1 MRAPQYEQTVA
12 IFIDILGSKD
22 TTGFEEKH
30 NIHTIFHNSILDNQD
45 RQNSKGHVAYTRK
58 LYSFSDCTFIFYKY
72 KPDITDDRKDVNK
85 LLQVALFNSSNIIL
99 ELFNAGYIVRG
110 GIAVGDVFFDDMSF
124 FGPAVD
130 RAYELESKMAVT
142 PRILI
147 DPAIGPA
154 LLEHETKIYSE
165 VFGESSP
172 HYNFLPKR
180 SYIPSISI
188 EDGDDFILNPLYIL
202 EMEGRIPWGKKEISH
217 QDLKTRLLEKIN
229 KQIPEYPWDDR
240 VRPKLEWMKQYLEN
254 SKVSLIN
261 SEPDSIVFFK

>member
-1 MRAPQYEQTVA
+1 MSALQYEQTVA

-22 TTGFEEKH
+22 TIGFEEKH
-30 NIHTIFHNSILDNQD
+30 KIHTLFHNSILDNQD
-45 RQNSKGHVAYTRK
+45 RQNLKDHVAYTRK

-85 LLQVALFNSSNIIL
+85 LLQVALFNSSDIAL
-99 ELFNAGYIVRG
+99 ELLNAGYIVRG
-110 GIAVGDVFFDDMSF
+110 GITFGDVFFDDMSF

-130 RAYELESKMAVT
+130 RAYELESKKAVT

-147 DPAIGPA
+147 DPAIGAA

-165 VFGESSP
+165 VFGETNP
-172 HYNFLPKR
+172 YYNFLPKR
-180 SYIPSISI
+180 SHIPSISI
-188 EDGDDFILNPLYIL
+188 KDGDDFILNPLYIL
-202 EMEGRIPWGKKEISH
+202 EMEGEIPWGKRSISH
-217 QDLKTRLLEKIN
+217 QDLKTRLLEKMN
-229 KQIPEYPWDDR
+229 RQIPNYPWDHK

-261 SEPDSIVFFK
+261 SEPDSNFFID